1 MKLRQQVV
9 DINSRIQ
16 FAAREIVTANLEF
29 QSVMKQ
35 RKNVNLT
42 IEHLES
48 GMIKIKFL
56 QCLRLSRL
64 NVLNV

>member
-16 FAAREIVTANLEF
+16 SAASQICTANLEF

-35 RKNVNLT
+35 RRNVNLT

-48 GMIKIKFL
+48 G
-56 QCLRLSRL
+56 
-64 NVLNV
+64 NVFDFSEKNIIYLVLLLIL

>member
-1 MKLRQQVV
+1 MINIFAILFKRVCELVMKLRQQVV

-16 FAAREIVTANLEF
+16 VAGREIVTANIEF

-48 GMIKIKFL
+48 GMINI
-56 QCLRLSRL
+56 
-64 NVLNV
+64 